1 MQSMSSFVAQNVGAR
16 KEKRALKA
24 MWTGIA
30 IGASIGVFI
39 SIFTLFKGD
48 MMASIFT
55 NDEAVIMQANN
66 YLKGFALEAIVTSFL
81 FSYMGYFNGHGKTMF
96 VMAQGLV
103 QSFLIRLPMAYIMSI
118 QPNANLTMIGLSAPT
133 ATIFGIIFCT
143 IYFIKTK
150 KEFLSNEK

>member
-55 NDEAVIMQANN
+55 SDEAVIIQASN
-66 YLKGFALEAIVTSFL
+66 YLKGFALEAKIASRKCL
-81 FSYMGYFNGHGKTMF
+81 
-96 VMAQGLV
+96 A
-103 QSFLIRLPMAYIMSI
+103 
-118 QPNANLTMIGLSAPT
+118 
-133 ATIFGIIFCT
+133 
-143 IYFIKTK
+143 
-150 KEFLSNEK
+150 